1 MAVKV
6 IEEKCVGCG
15 LCVNQCPFSAI
26 HMVDCKPIIGE
37 SCTVC
42 GLCINVCPQKAI
54 LREEEEIFGA
64 VNINNYKD
72 IWIYIEHFEN
82 KIKDVSLE
90 LLGEGSKLASYLKT
104 GLCGVLIGNDVANL
118 CTNIF
123 ANGADK
129 VYLIEDKIFTQY
141 STDTYTKAF
150 VDLIK
155 ENNPS
160 VILLGATPDGR
171 DLGPRIACRVST
183 GLTADCTNLSI
194 DMDKRLVEWTRPAFG
209 GNVMATIT
217 CPHHRPQNGN
227 NSP

>member
-1 MAVKV
+1 MYVLK
-6 IEEKCVGCG
+6 K
-15 LCVNQCPFSAI
+15 QFY
-26 HMVDCKPIIGE
+26 
-37 SCTVC
+37 
-42 GLCINVCPQKAI
+42 
-54 LREEEEIFGA
+54 EEINIGA

-160 VILLGATPDGR
+160 VILLGQH
-171 DLGPRIACRVST
+171 L
-183 GLTADCTNLSI
+183 
-194 DMDKRLVEWTRPAFG
+194 
-209 GNVMATIT
+209 MAVI
-217 CPHHRPQNGN
+217 
-227 NSP
+227 